1 MAKVNKSEQARNQRR
16 DKLGRFRSASSTVGD
31 GSCPESSRKP
41 MKPSG
46 GGRDAQ
52 RVRAKK
58 MSRDRSPS
66 SLRSSSDDIGHHFEI
81 GQSSASSSS
90 RDVGG
95 VKKKMRCTPSSS
107 AHSSS
112 YEEYKR
118 VVIPGSPSSSA
129 HSSSYE
135 EYKRVVIPGSP
146 SSSRITSSGY
156 EGTTIIQGIKITI
169 DLVSSSSDE
178 GLVSP
183 QAQKRKEK
191 FKAKEKVK
199 KGKEKKKVNYSAMH
213 SLYQIH

>member
-118 VVIPGSPSSSA
+118 VVIPGSPSSS
-129 HSSSYE
+129 
-135 EYKRVVIPGSP
+135 
-146 SSSRITSSGY
+146 RITSSGY
-156 EGTTIIQGIKITI
+156 EGTTIIQGNKITI